1 MFKFLVI
8 RMHKK
13 DRRIFSLFHTKRLS
27 ILFNPI

>member
-13 DRRIFSLFHTKRLS
+13 DRRIFLPFHTKRLS